1 MYSIENVI
9 YVLLENIFVYL
20 LLCCV
25 MLISYNFILCIC
37 RFVCLLLNIRIYFYL
52 NIYGCVYVI
61 NFEGKLGMG
70 KMGRDGDIF
79 IIFYLI
85 RGLIVMV
92 KGLERLFFIR
102 ILNIEGFELF
112 VDWIVI

>member
-1 MYSIENVI
+1 MYNIENVI

-25 MLISYNFILCIC
+25 MLISYNFILWIC

-70 KMGRDGDIF
+70 KMGRDGNIF

>member
-1 MYSIENVI
+1 
-9 YVLLENIFVYL
+9 
-20 LLCCV
+20 
-25 MLISYNFILCIC
+25 
-37 RFVCLLLNIRIYFYL
+37 
-52 NIYGCVYVI
+52 
-61 NFEGKLGMG
+61 MG
-70 KMGRDGDIF
+70 NMGRDGDIF

-92 KGLERLFFIR
+92 KGLERLFLIR